1 MTDHHRCFNE
11 VLAEV
16 AGRQTDRRIAEQ
28 GLRCFFVGD
37 GVHAYAAQTIDE
49 AEAMHAAQPRQDRTW
64 F

>member
-1 MTDHHRCFNE
+1 MTDRHRCFNE
-11 VLAEV
+11 VLAAV

-37 GVHAYAAQTIDE
+37 G
-49 AEAMHAAQPRQDRTW
+49 EAMHAAQPRQDRTW